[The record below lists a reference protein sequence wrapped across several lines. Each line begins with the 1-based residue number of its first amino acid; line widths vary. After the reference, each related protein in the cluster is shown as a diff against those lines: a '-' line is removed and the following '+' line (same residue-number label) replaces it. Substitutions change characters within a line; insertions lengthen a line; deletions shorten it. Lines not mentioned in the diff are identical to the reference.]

1 MENVGR
7 CFKAVVAVLGSL
19 ITYLFGGWSS
29 LLGVLLTFV
38 VMDYVTGLIAA
49 KIQKELSSS
58 IGFKGIAK
66 KIMIFGIVAVGHLID
81 IVLNTDLI
89 MNASIYFY
97 LANELLSLTE
107 NAGKMGVPI
116 PDVISNAIQV
126 LNEKGEDL

>member
-1 MENVGR
+1 MENIER
-7 CFKAVVAVLGSL
+7 CFKTVVAVLGSL

-66 KIMIFGIVAVGHLID
+66 KIMIFGIVAVGHLVD

-126 LNEKGEDL
+126 LNEKGEDK